1 MKKID
6 NKNIIIL
13 VLLLLFFVG
22 LFFIYQ
28 YTYAKYRRNIA
39 GDVAMNV
46 AKWQIKVNDED
57 ISNQTVLHNSI
68 TPTFPGTE
76 YIESGVLAPGASG
89 YFDIEIDPNGTDV
102 AFDYRMTIDNLNGYN
117 DIKLEGYT
125 INPETNSTKTNI
137 GDGVIT
143 GSFAIGAPAETIRV
157 YVEWYDGN
165 DNQMDNS
172 TDTNLV
178 KTNNLISFDLSLQ
191 FIQKQSA

>member
-1 MKKID
+1 MKKVD

-13 VLLLLFFVG
+13 TLLFLFFIG

-28 YTYAKYRRNIA
+28 YTYAKYKRNIE
-39 GDVAMNV
+39 GDVTMNV
-46 AKWQIKVNDED
+46 AKWQIKVNNED

-68 TPTFPGTE
+68 TPTFPGTQ

-89 YFDIEIDPNGTDV
+89 YFDIEIDPNDTDV
-102 AFDYRMTIDNLNGYN
+102 AFDYQMTISSSTGYN

-125 INPETNSTKTNI
+125 INPTVNNTKTSI
-137 GDGVIT
+137 GNGVIT
-143 GSFAIGAPAETIRV
+143 GSFAIGDPAETIRV
-157 YVEWYDGN
+157 YVTWYDES

-172 TDTNLV
+172 TDTYAV
-178 KTNNLISFDLSLQ
+178 KTNNTLSYDLTLQ